1 METAMAKKAQL
12 NRESIVEI
20 LEAWARYRQGR
31 IDGETGWPKQV
42 LLGKLRDGMP
52 GTNWPKCSGSGK
64 VRVEAPGVAAMRVD
78 CPVCDG
84 EGRVRLD
91 PTGNKVN
98 PALIRGNGHRTHF
111 DDDPISQRVDWL
123 VCTVLT
129 EDQRAVVILQ
139 YTTKGTQA
147 MKARKLE
154 GGAISQSY
162 FSKILEEAENVLA
175 YHLTF
180 RNN

>member
-1 METAMAKKAQL
+1 METAMAKKAAI
-12 NRESIVEI
+12 NRDSIVEI

-31 IDGETGWPKQV
+31 IDGGTGWPKKV

-52 GTNWPKCSGSGK
+52 GTNCPKCSGSGK
-64 VRVEAPGVAAMRVD
+64 VKIEAPNIGIRRVD

-84 EGRVRLD
+84 NGRVRLD

-129 EDQRAVVILQ
+129 EDQRAVVMAQ
-139 YTTKGTQA
+139 YTERGTQA
-147 MKARKLE
+147 TKARRLE

-162 FSKILEEAENVLA
+162 FSKILEEAETILMENLA
-175 YHLTF
+175 
-180 RNN
+180 